1 MVNTSSPENTARNP
15 TLEIFPRQMY
25 FETFSCLELSDL
37 TRELQKNCRNSLG
50 SAKNRGGLPV
60 PLGVR
65 GDGFSDFFRCRT

>member
-15 TLEIFPRQMY
+15 TLEAFPGQMY

-37 TRELQKNCRNSLG
+37 THEFEKNCRISLG
-50 SAKNRGGLPV
+50 SAKNRGGLPG

-65 GDGFSDFFRCRT
+65 GDGFSDCFPCRT